1 MKNIIFIAPPAAG
14 KGTQSE
20 MLKEKYDYAHISTGD
35 MLREVIASGSEFG
48 IMVKNI
54 IDKGNFVSD
63 EIMIKLIEDK
73 LNEVGKPFILDGFP
87 RTLAQA
93 EALNELLIKN
103 NLDYQVVY
111 LNLDEDIA
119 TKRVLGRL
127 TCACGKSY
135 NDSIDELKPKKEN
148 ICDACGKALTKRD
161 DDNEESFKKRY
172 ELFINNTK
180 PILDYY
186 KEKGKVNVIEADQS
200 VEEIFAEIVSVV
212 INDRG

>member
-20 MLKEKYDYAHISTGD
+20 MLKEECGYTHISTGD

-48 IMVKNI
+48 SMVKNI
-54 IDKGNFVSD
+54 IDKGDFVSD
-63 EIMIKLIEDK
+63 EIMIKLISEK
-73 LNEVGKPFILDGFP
+73 LNEIGEPFILDGFP

-93 EALNELLIKN
+93 NALNDLLIEKN
-103 NLDYQVVY
+103 IDYQVIY
-111 LNLDEDIA
+111 LDLDEETA

-135 NDSIDELKPKKEN
+135 NDLIEELKPKVEN
-148 ICDACGKALTKRD
+148 VCDSCGKPLVKRD

-172 ELFINNTK
+172 ELFMENTK
-180 PILDYY
+180 PILDFYRNKNKVCVIDASVDVKDIY
-186 KEKGKVNVIEADQS
+186 KNIINVITDTNA
-200 VEEIFAEIVSVV
+200 
-212 INDRG
+212 